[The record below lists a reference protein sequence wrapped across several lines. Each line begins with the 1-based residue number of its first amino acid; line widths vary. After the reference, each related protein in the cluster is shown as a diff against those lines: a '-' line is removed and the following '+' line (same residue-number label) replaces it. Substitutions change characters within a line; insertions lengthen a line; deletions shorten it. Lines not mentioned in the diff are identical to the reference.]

1 MSQGTGAA
9 MTPGRVAS
17 VEAIRAHFP
26 ALGRTEQGH
35 PVAYFDGPGGTQVPR
50 GVADAMV
57 DYLLDV
63 PFQESMPLSLF
74 VFPVNPQA
82 KLPDLFTKFA
92 VRAASPLTLD
102 PDVIAENRDEWL
114 DEWRAIAL

>member
-9 MTPGRVAS
+9 MMPGRVAS

-57 DYLLDV
+57 DYLLHHNANTHWV
-63 PFQESMPLSLF
+63 YPTS
-74 VFPVNPQA
+74 VGA
-82 KLPDLFTKFA
+82 GA
-92 VRAASPLTLD
+92 AASLPLT
-102 PDVIAENRDEWL
+102 
-114 DEWRAIAL
+114 